1 MKHTLMMSWIFL
13 VLAGICEIV
22 WALALKY
29 SHGFTKPVESII
41 TLVFMLVSIYLLAIA
56 AKEIPISIA
65 YTVWV
70 GIGALGA
77 FLGGIFLLSE
87 KVSFLQV
94 CFFLLIV
101 VGLIGLKLTSIKVN

>member
-1 MKHTLMMSWIFL
+1 MTNPITLSWIYL
-13 VLAGICEIV
+13 ILAGLCEIV

-29 SHGFTKPVESII
+29 SHGFSKPVSSIV
-41 TLVFMLVSIYLLAIA
+41 TLVFMLVSIYLLALA
-56 AKEIPISIA
+56 AKQIPISIA

-87 KVSFLQV
+87 KVSFVQV

-101 VGLIGLKLTSIKVN
+101 IGLIGLKLTALKA

>member
-1 MKHTLMMSWIFL
+1 MSTSLSWIL
-13 VLAGICEIV
+13 LILAGLCEVV

-29 SHGFTKPVESII
+29 SHGFTRPVSSIV

-56 AKEIPISIA
+56 ARHIQISIA
-65 YTVWV
+65 YTAWV

-94 CFFLLIV
+94 CFFLLIIA
-101 VGLIGLKLTSIKVN
+101 GLIGLKLTSIK